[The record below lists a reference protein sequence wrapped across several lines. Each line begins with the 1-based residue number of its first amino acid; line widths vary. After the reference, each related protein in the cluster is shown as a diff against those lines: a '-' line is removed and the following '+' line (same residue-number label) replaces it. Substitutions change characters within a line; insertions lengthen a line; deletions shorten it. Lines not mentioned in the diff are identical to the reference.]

1 MSLTLGEK
9 LRQAREAG
17 GITISEVAEQTRI
30 APLYLEC
37 IENNDYRTLPGG
49 IFNKGFVKSFAKYV
63 GVDEQE
69 ALQDYANLLGNQ
81 DQQIVDEPK
90 TYRSQVLTDDRA
102 SSSMLP
108 TIVFAV
114 IILGLMTWG
123 ILSLVNYIQQN
134 PNQLASENA
143 TNTNANL
150 ANASPTT
157 DLNSL
162 NTDTAATQDSSSL
175 SGTKIEFK
183 SLTRP
188 VSLTST
194 MDGTRTSSLV
204 SPDNPKVFEPKQNL
218 RLVYSKSQTQNVQMI
233 INGKQISLPPKPL
246 DTRRS
251 VVELD
256 ITNENIKQIW
266 ESGAIAF
273 ESAPQT
279 TASPNAT
286 PRIVSSPRVTPKP
299 VASPSATPKTSPSPT
314 ATPKPTASPK
324 PTPKH

>member
-69 ALQDYANLLGNQ
+69 ALQDYANLLSNQ
-81 DQQIVDEPK
+81 DQQIVEEPK
-90 TYRSQVLTDDRA
+90 TYRSQVLTDDRS

-123 ILSLVNYIQQN
+123 ILTLVNYIQQN
-134 PNQLASENA
+134 PDQLASENA

-150 ANASPTT
+150 ANANSTS
-157 DLNSL
+157 DSNSL
-162 NTDTAATQDSSSL
+162 NTDIAPTQDSLSL

-183 SLTRP
+183 SLKQP
-188 VSLTST
+188 ASLTST
-194 MDGTRTSSLV
+194 MDGARTSAMV
-204 SPDNPKVFEPKQNL
+204 TPDNPRVFEPKQNL
-218 RLVYSKSQTQNVQMI
+218 RLVYSKSQTQNVQMT
-233 INGKQISLPPKPL
+233 INGKQISLPSKPL
-246 DTRRS
+246 DTKRS
-251 VVELD
+251 VIELD

-266 ESGAIAF
+266 ESGAIPF
-273 ESAPQT
+273 ENATQT
-279 TASPNAT
+279 VTSPTAT
-286 PRIVSSPRVTPKP
+286 PRTAPLPRTTPKP
-299 VASPSATPKTSPSPT
+299 SASASATPKTSPSPS
-314 ATPKPTASPK
+314 ATSKPTASPRA
-324 PTPKH
+324 TPKN